1 MHEHPYRHQPF
12 TYFLGTIESE
22 LSHYSLC
29 NLTSGNSLGVCAVC
43 PTEGHAPRWG
53 DPFFW
58 YFMKET
64 NQPWSTK
71 YAERT
76 GYGD

>member
-1 MHEHPYRHQPF
+1 MP
-12 TYFLGTIESE
+12 LGIGVDPASVDGS
-22 LSHYSLC
+22 LSYTDARLC

-43 PTEGHAPRWG
+43 PTEGRAPRWG